1 MLQKHLVLDSKFL
14 EKLFYIIFKNRVTS
28 CFSTL
33 MAEKKAVKKTSTKAT
48 TPKAKVTTPKAKVT
62 TPKAKV
68 TTPKAKVT
76 APKAKVAKSKPK
88 KSKEGQSDD
97 MGIVIVD
104 DDITIDQEK
113 VNEERRAY
121 LEESRSQDA
130 YD

>member
-1 MLQKHLVLDSKFL
+1 MV
-14 EKLFYIIFKNRVTS
+14 
-28 CFSTL
+28 
-33 MAEKKAVKKTSTKAT
+33 EKKIVKKTSAKAT
-48 TPKAKVTTPKAKVT
+48 ASKP
-62 TPKAKV
+62 
-68 TTPKAKVT
+68 
-76 APKAKVAKSKPK
+76 KVAKLKPK

>member
-1 MLQKHLVLDSKFL
+1 
-14 EKLFYIIFKNRVTS
+14 
-28 CFSTL
+28 
-33 MAEKKAVKKTSTKAT
+33 MAEKKAVKKTSSKAI
-48 TPKAKVTTPKAKVT
+48 
-62 TPKAKV
+62 
-68 TTPKAKVT
+68 TPKAKVT
-76 APKAKVAKSKPK
+76 APKAKVTAPKAKVTAPKAKAAKSKPK

>member
-1 MLQKHLVLDSKFL
+1 M
-14 EKLFYIIFKNRVTS
+14 T
-28 CFSTL
+28 
-33 MAEKKAVKKTSTKAT
+33 EKKTAKKPTPKEKTAKSKVKP
-48 TPKAKVTTPKAKVT
+48 TPKAKTAKSKVKPTPKAKT
-62 TPKAKV
+62 
-68 TTPKAKVT
+68 
-76 APKAKVAKSKPK
+76 AKSKVK
-88 KSKEGQSDD
+88 KIKEDQSDD

>member
-1 MLQKHLVLDSKFL
+1 M
-14 EKLFYIIFKNRVTS
+14 T
-28 CFSTL
+28 
-33 MAEKKAVKKTSTKAT
+33 EKKAVKKIVPKAKAAKS
-48 TPKAKVTTPKAKVT
+48 KAKVTTPKAK
-62 TPKAKV
+62 A
-68 TTPKAKVT
+68 
-76 APKAKVAKSKPK
+76 AKSKAK
-88 KSKEGQSDD
+88 KLKEEQSDD